1 MKRIAIIILMISTLL
16 SQWQGKACGP
26 LFLDNAGSFYTYGN
40 SPLIYRYDPGAL
52 GKFSNSEAIA
62 FIEPLLDEWENVSTA
77 TLQLTRDNPGSLP
90 FDINL
95 ITFLPI
101 IATPK
106 PLGFTPI
113 IFDNNGSIVDALLG
127 LGSRNQVIGFAAPAF
142 ATNDNG
148 ELKIIESQA
157 LFNGRFIDGVDTVF
171 NPELS
176 TNAYKSAIKH
186 EFGHAIGLDHSQ
198 INLEALKPDASQ
210 ELKDSVPLMF
220 PFSVNDKSSLK
231 RDDIS
236 GVSFLYPKSDQLN
249 NLGIIQGKVLKQ
261 NGLDPVLGANV
272 IARNINNP
280 TAEAISCVSDFLTN
294 KTGSFTLFAVPPGDY
309 RIEIEPIHQTF
320 YGGSSV
326 GPYSNDPNSLS
337 FQNPVPKGYYTGSN
351 QPITSSQEQAFIV
364 SVLGGQTIKD
374 INIVATLTTKILNTS
389 SSSSSSSSG
398 STILLPSSSSSSSGS
413 TIALPSSSSS
423 SSSGSTITLS
433 SSSSSSSSGSIITLS
448 SSSSSSSSGSTII
461 LPSSSSSSSSGST
474 ITLPSSSSSSSS
486 GSNGLPLPSPP
497 QSSPVSIP
505 ITPPTSAPAILP
517 IVSPVP
523 TLPPIT
529 TYSPIPIS
537 PPQIPLSLPPQ
548 LPVPLPVESLPV
560 IIPTI
565 TPTPTP
571 IQTPQPLIPTT
582 QTSPTKEPV
591 TSSNTSTVP
600 ISETKPSPVFNQSK
614 KLEVIKSLE
623 LPAPQN
629 TNSLSLDKLPIL
641 VTYVGSNPSF
651 QIKLPKDV
659 DIVSVS
665 LKDFKNHIVESIKY
679 SAIQNKT
686 KNKAIITLNIPDF
699 TSIGKAELTLNL
711 SNGLKLIGEINIIS
725 FVDFSNIGTDRS
737 TKSRLAST
745 PTINKIVSGMVGNT
759 STITIKGNDF
769 ASNRI
774 RILKNNT
781 ETSVNSTN
789 NIFTTVSIF
798 SNDSE
803 LNPTIKSISRN
814 GKDLIIK
821 LDDNNSLNNQSEAVI
836 VISTPRGI
844 VSVPLTINN

>member
-423 SSSGSTITLS
+423 SSSGS
-433 SSSSSSSSGSIITLS
+433 
-448 SSSSSSSSGSTII
+448 
-461 LPSSSSSSSSGST
+461 
-474 ITLPSSSSSSSS
+474 
-486 GSNGLPLPSPP
+486 NGLPLPSPP